1 MTLFGVPLILRS
13 KRWLGVL
20 AGALLLLLGTTAMA
34 ATVTAS
40 AAPSA
45 PSGAAREYVLSP
57 DDVVHVAVF
66 QNPDLTLDVVV
77 DERGYIAYPLIG
89 SVHVGGASVVDAERV
104 IAKALHDGGFL
115 VSPQVRVTLVQVKGS
130 LVTVLGHVA
139 RPGRYSLDSADLR
152 VSDMIA
158 LAGGINPDGA
168 DILVLTGNRNGKPMR
183 REINVRSI
191 GQADAVSENVLVQ
204 SGDLMFVDRAPMFFI
219 YGEVQKPGAYRL
231 ENDMTV
237 MQALATGGG
246 LTPKGTQRGLTIHRK
261 SPDGKIEI
269 FQPKLDD
276 IIRVNDVL
284 QIQESL
290 F

>member
-1 MTLFGVPLILRS
+1 MTLSGVSPILRS
-13 KRWLGVL
+13 VRWLAVL
-20 AGALLLLLGTTAMA
+20 AGALMLLLGATAMA
-34 ATVTAS
+34 APDAAS
-40 AAPSA
+40 AAASA
-45 PSGAAREYVLSP
+45 GGEYVLSP
-57 DDVVHVAVF
+57 TDVVHVAVF

-77 DERGYIAYPLIG
+77 DERGNIAYPLVG
-89 SVHVGGASVVDAERV
+89 NVHVGGSSTANAEKV
-104 IAKALHDGGFL
+104 IAKALRDGGFL

-139 RPGRYSLDSADLR
+139 KPGRYSLDAADLR

-158 LAGGINPDGA
+158 QAGGIATDGA
-168 DILVLTGNRNGKPMR
+168 DILVLTGTRNGKPMR

-191 GQADAVSENVLVQ
+191 GQSSTGGDNVIVQ
-204 SGDLMFVDRAPMFFI
+204 AGDLMFVDRAPQFFI

-231 ENDMTV
+231 ESDMTV

-246 LTPKGTQRGLTIHRK
+246 LTAKGTQRGLTIHRK
-261 SPDGKIEI
+261 SADGKVEIIE
-269 FQPKLDD
+269 PKLDD
-276 IIRVNDVL
+276 TIRVNDVL